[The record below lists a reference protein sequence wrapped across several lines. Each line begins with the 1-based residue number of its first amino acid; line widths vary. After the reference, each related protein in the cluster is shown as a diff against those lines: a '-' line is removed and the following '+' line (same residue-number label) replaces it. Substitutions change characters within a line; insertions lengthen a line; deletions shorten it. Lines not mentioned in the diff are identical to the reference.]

1 MVIRPFFTS
10 KNSKTSYL
18 LCDESTKQAVIIN
31 LFEISIELIKC
42 LENYKLKTLYITD
55 KQSYSIIG
63 LKTLFK
69 IYQPKIMTPE
79 NNKTEFI
86 GKTKIYSKPLSHDEL
101 LIKVDDAIFS
111 GCIDFDKFYSKEN
124 NKLFVYPANNPVT
137 TIETISNLKLLN
149 PELLLLG

>member
-18 LCDESTKQAVIIN
+18 LCDELTHQAALIN
-31 LFEISIELIKC
+31 LFEISIELINC
-42 LENYKLKTLYITD
+42 LEDYKLKTLYITD
-55 KQSYSIIG
+55 KQGYSIIG

-69 IYQPKIMTPE
+69 IYQPRIMTPE
-79 NNKTEFI
+79 NNKTEYL
-86 GKTKIYSKPLSHDEL
+86 GKTPVYSKPISHNEL
-101 LIKVDDAIFS
+101 LVLVEDKIFS
-111 GCIDFDKFYSKEN
+111 GCVDYGRFFSDEN

-149 PELLLLG
+149 PELL